1 MMKSLS
7 TLHRLQNHK
16 LDNESKALT
25 TLETR
30 NAELQRSLDILGQY
44 RREMSRLPTYGSAFA
59 LHNRNIMHRQLG
71 DLIDKQ
77 NEERLA
83 LTLSIAQQK
92 KVVLDAF
99 VARKSSEIILE
110 RLRLRQSFETQRQE
124 QKILDELAL
133 NQIRLSEL
141 DKR

>member
-1 MMKSLS
+1 MKSLS
-7 TLHRLQNHK
+7 TLHRLQSHK

-30 NAELQRSLDILGQY
+30 NVELQRSLDVLGQY

-77 NEERLA
+77 HEEKVA
-83 LTLSIAQQK
+83 LKLSIAQQK
-92 KVVLDAF
+92 KAVLDAF

-110 RLRLRQSFETQRQE
+110 RQRVRQSFETQRQE

-133 NQIRLSEL
+133 NQVRLAAR